1 MKDFLG
7 QDLKIGDYIV
17 LQGAG
22 NRSAEYGLLL
32 YQIIG
37 FGDRTVQA
45 ERLSV
50 SYIWYNPDG
59 NRRKTAK
66 VVVEK
71 KKGILKKRSK
81 LVKVNPP
88 QGMIKV
94 FQNPQEYAELVGK
107 WVHGQTEIDW
117 QAIKTLGRYDD

>member
-7 QDLKIGDYIV
+7 QKLEIGDYIV

-32 YQIIG
+32 YQIVG
-37 FGDRTVQA
+37 FGKSVQA

-50 SYIWYNPDG
+50 DYIWYDK
-59 NRRKTAK
+59 NRVRLDK
-66 VVVEK
+66 VEIVVK
-71 KKGILKKRSK
+71 KKKASLKKRSK
-81 LVKVNPP
+81 IVKVNPP
-88 QGMIKV
+88 QGMVKV
-94 FQNPQEYAELVGK
+94 FQNPQEHAELIGK

-117 QAIKTLGRYDD
+117 ETLKTLGRYDD